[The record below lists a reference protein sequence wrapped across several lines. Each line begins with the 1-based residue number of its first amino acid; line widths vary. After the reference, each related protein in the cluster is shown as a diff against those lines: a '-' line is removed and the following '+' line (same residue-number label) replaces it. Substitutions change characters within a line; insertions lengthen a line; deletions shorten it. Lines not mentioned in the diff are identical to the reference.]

1 MLSHVDSFCIQ
12 GILNHKRYGKLCQG
26 TIMSTSIYIA
36 MLNKISVCSMCHLEF
51 SLTFFFFWSRIYKS
65 IVVHEAFF
73 VSFFLYFFF
82 SIEGSSLWCMNSL
95 ERSSCPADFE
105 KLEKCFAQ

>member
-51 SLTFFFFWSRIYKS
+51 SLTFFFFGLEYIKALLCMKLFS
-65 IVVHEAFF
+65 FL
-73 VSFFLYFFF
+73 SFFLYFLALRAVHC
-82 SIEGSSLWCMNSL
+82 G
-95 ERSSCPADFE
+95 A
-105 KLEKCFAQ
+105 

>member
-51 SLTFFFFWSRIYKS
+51 SLTFFFFFGLEYIKALLCMKLFS
-65 IVVHEAFF
+65 FL
-73 VSFFLYFFF
+73 SFFIFFLALRAVHC
-82 SIEGSSLWCMNSL
+82 G
-95 ERSSCPADFE
+95 A
-105 KLEKCFAQ
+105 

>member
-73 VSFFLYFFF
+73 VSLFIYLFIYLALRAVHC
-82 SIEGSSLWCMNSL
+82 G
-95 ERSSCPADFE
+95 A
-105 KLEKCFAQ
+105 